1 MFSVALTITGK
12 CSSSTLLA
20 SSAVYSCLKIRYEL
34 VYPHTVQVH
43 VDFQSACFFLNVN
56 DYIPSLPFCC
66 PAIHG
71 KQAVP

>member
-43 VDFQSACFFLNVN
+43 VDFQLNVN
-56 DYIPSLPFCC
+56 DYIPTLPFCC